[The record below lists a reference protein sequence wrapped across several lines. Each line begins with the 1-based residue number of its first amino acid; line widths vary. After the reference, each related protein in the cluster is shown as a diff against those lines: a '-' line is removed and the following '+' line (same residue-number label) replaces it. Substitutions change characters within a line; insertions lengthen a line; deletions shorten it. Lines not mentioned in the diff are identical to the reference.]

1 MSTFLRRPGRFEI
14 GLQVT
19 LAVITAV
26 FLFDYIQARDAMSC
40 FVPGA
45 GAGCYPWGMTEGPLA
60 NSGWSYANKYNYLRS
75 LEGTILM
82 LAAAIVVPFFCKGP
96 VSGIV
101 SMLTVLFAGFRAMD
115 WILERLIAG

>member
-1 MSTFLRRPGRFEI
+1 MSTFLRCPGRFEI

-40 FVPGA
+40 FVPA

-60 NSGWSYANKYNYLRS
+60 DSGWSYANKYNSSVASKARS
-75 LEGTILM
+75 
-82 LAAAIVVPFFCKGP
+82 
-96 VSGIV
+96 
-101 SMLTVLFAGFRAMD
+101 
-115 WILERLIAG
+115 